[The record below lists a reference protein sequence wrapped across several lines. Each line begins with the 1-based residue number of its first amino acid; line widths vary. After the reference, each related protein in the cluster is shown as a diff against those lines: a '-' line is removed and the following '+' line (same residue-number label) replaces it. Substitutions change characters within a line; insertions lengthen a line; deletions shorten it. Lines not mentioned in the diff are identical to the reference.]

1 MAAKRVRTGLVDAN
15 GTKLYHE
22 IRGDGPP
29 IVCIPGAFGDAGNFQ
44 PTAELLAES
53 HTVVTYD
60 RRGNSRSPK
69 PDDWTAT
76 NVAEQADDCAALI
89 QALGLDRP
97 VVVGN
102 SGGGM
107 ILVGLLERHAESLRG
122 AVLHEPMLPTV
133 CPGIAEAFGELPGLM
148 AEGMSEGPEKVL
160 ELFVRFVFGD
170 EGFEARRGT
179 GDPDALAR
187 MAGNVEV
194 TFGIERGLASFVPDA
209 DALADVRI
217 PVHAAY
223 GEENEGT
230 WLTEGAEWV
239 SRTTGGPLHAF
250 PGGHLPAPDQVPAF
264 AEALREVLTTMPA
277 PRLPR

>member
-1 MAAKRVRTGLVDAN
+1 MATKLVRTGIIEAN
-15 GTKLYHE
+15 GAQLYHE

-29 IVCIPGAFGDAGNFQ
+29 VVCIPGAFGDAGNFQ

-69 PDDWTAT
+69 PDDWTTT
-76 NVAEQADDCAALI
+76 NVAEQADDCLALI
-89 QALGLDRP
+89 EALGLERP
-97 VVVGN
+97 AVVGN

-107 ILVGLLERHAESLRG
+107 ILVGLLERHPESLRG

-133 CPGIAEAFGELPGLM
+133 CPGIAEAFGDLSRVLT
-148 AEGMSEGPEKVL
+148 EGMSEGPEKVL
-160 ELFVRFVFGD
+160 ELFARFVFGD
-170 EGFEARRGT
+170 EGFEARRGIM
-179 GDPDALAR
+179 DPEALSR

-209 DALADVRI
+209 DALAAVGI

-230 WLTEGAEWV
+230 WLAEGAEWV
-239 SRTTGGPLHAF
+239 SKATGGPLRAF
-250 PGGHLPAPDQVPAF
+250 PGAHLPRPDQVPAF
-264 AEALREVLTTMPA
+264 ADALREVLMSMS
-277 PRLPR
+277 